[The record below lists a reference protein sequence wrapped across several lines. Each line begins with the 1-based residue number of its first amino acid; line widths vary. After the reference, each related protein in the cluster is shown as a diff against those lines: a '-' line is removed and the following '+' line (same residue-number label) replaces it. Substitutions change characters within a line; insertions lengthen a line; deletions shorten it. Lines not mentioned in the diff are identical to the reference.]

1 MAILYFLEHE
11 MYMVPTTWLLV
22 LDGFVNVGGLLCFHV
37 NFWIA
42 LSSYLKNIIGIL
54 MRMVCL

>member
-11 MYMVPTTWLLV
+11 LVMLPTTWLLV

-42 LSSYLKNIIGIL
+42 FSSYLKNIIGIL